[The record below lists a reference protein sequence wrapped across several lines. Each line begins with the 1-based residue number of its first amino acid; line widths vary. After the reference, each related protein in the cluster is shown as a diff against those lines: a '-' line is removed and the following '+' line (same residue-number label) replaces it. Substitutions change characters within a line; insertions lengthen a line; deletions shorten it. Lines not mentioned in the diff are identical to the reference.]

1 MVIFYCHMALTKIK
15 HPESDV
21 TTQILKIIFQVFP
34 DPWFFKLEK
43 KQKQKTVLIRMASH
57 VLCDTVS
64 GK

>member
-1 MVIFYCHMALTKIK
+1 MALTKIK

-21 TTQILKIIFQVFP
+21 TTQILKIMFQVFP

-43 KQKQKTVLIRMASH
+43 KQKPVLIRMASH

>member
-1 MVIFYCHMALTKIK
+1 MALTKIK

-43 KQKQKTVLIRMASH
+43 KQKQKKLSLLEWLLMYYVTL
-57 VLCDTVS
+57 
-64 GK
+64 

>member
-1 MVIFYCHMALTKIK
+1 MALTKIK

-43 KQKQKTVLIRMASH
+43 KTKTKKTVLIRMASH